1 VKCWIHESVLTVKAA
16 IGCAEHECLPPIPG
30 RVITDSEPKVSRAPQ
45 TEAHRHAV
53 DENHNDAKETWDE
66 HLNPATLLPVFA
78 ARSSWAWLRDLK
90 NQWPAQSQGAA
101 RCVICA
107 MIF

>member
-78 ARSSWAWLRDLK
+78 ARSSWA
-90 NQWPAQSQGAA
+90 GFE
-101 RCVICA
+101 I
-107 MIF
+107 